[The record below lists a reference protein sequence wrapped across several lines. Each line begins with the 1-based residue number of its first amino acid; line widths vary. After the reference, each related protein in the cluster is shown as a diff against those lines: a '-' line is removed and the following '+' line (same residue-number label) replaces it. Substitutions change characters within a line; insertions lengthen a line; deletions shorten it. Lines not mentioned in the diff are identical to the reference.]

1 MGTSFASG
9 KINFTSEKKTKK
21 KKTLSLYIYCIMSC
35 VSRDFAL
42 LSENITS
49 QFLEYIFIKSQLTF
63 VNINCSFTQYLI
75 GVYLNL
81 NEYEFIK

>member
-21 KKTLSLYIYCIMSC
+21 KTLSLYCMSC

-75 GVYLNL
+75 GAIYTLIKMNMNL
-81 NEYEFIK
+81 SNNR